1 MKAHKSCWKT
11 LFLIAGVLFFSSNG
25 ALSKNF
31 KKKLKVQKTVD
42 VPIDTNPVEVPIGRT
57 VTLDPEIHLKVK
69 LKHSE
74 KCTVAVLSSPFND
87 IIGSLSHKS
96 FPCKFKKG
104 VVTYTHF
111 GGSSPL
117 KDYINL
123 QVRLDT
129 HTETKIIPS
138 KIVFDIIFVKRELVK
153 NSLFLTVDK
162 LFGHSEPIGTNQLNF
177 NYDPL
182 TQNCTVATLI
192 GIGGFPQY
200 GVLTNDISMGSMV
213 SCDEMIK
220 AETVYKHMAGENS
233 ANIDKI
239 QMKVEVKD
247 KVDGAVKSEYFQV
260 EYLLFIFLK

>member
-11 LFLIAGVLFFSSNG
+11 LFLITLVLFFSTNG
-25 ALSKNF
+25 ALSKNL
-31 KKKLKVQKTVD
+31 KKKLKIQKTVD
-42 VPIDTNPVEVPIGRT
+42 VPIATNPVEVPIGRT
-57 VTLDPEIHLKVK
+57 VTLDPEIHLKVE

-87 IIGSLSHKS
+87 VIGSLSHKS

-104 VVTYTHF
+104 VIAYTHF

-129 HTETKIIPS
+129 HTETKIVPS

-153 NSLFLTVDK
+153 NVMFLTVDE
-162 LFGHSEPIGTNQLNF
+162 LFGRSEPIGMNQLSF
-177 NYDPL
+177 KYDPL

-220 AETVYKHMAGENS
+220 AEIVYKHMAGENS
-233 ANIDKI
+233 ANTDKI
-239 QMKVEVKD
+239 QMKVEVED
-247 KVDGAVKSEYFQV
+247 NVDGAVKSEFFQV
-260 EYLLFIFLK
+260 K